1 MVWQKQ
7 DTHKAAEYKIL
18 SLDDAGHGGLNIQE
32 LEYNLP
38 LKQSPKMLNM
48 MIKNGVFGK
57 RYGQKVIYEFDTSL
71 FGEIKAMAVYKGKL
85 YLQVWNS
92 IWKYDPDTESMTNIY
107 MDADA
112 GHHKGVF
119 INFAKNLYFLN
130 GYIFLQMDGSI
141 TREVDPY
148 CPDICINR
156 TPAGDYSDLIEDYN
170 RLGAGFKNTFSGDGT
185 STEYHL
191 IIPKETDEDTR
202 GLDTK
207 TVLCEV
213 DGVTK
218 NEGIDFSVNRSTG
231 VVTFNVAPSRGTNNV
246 VIVAYKTFT
255 EYEDSIMNCKYWTAY
270 GGQNNS
276 RLFMAGNGSSTIY
289 YSDIYNATYF
299 PESNYITLGNTADDV
314 TGFGIQYSS
323 LIVFKPT
330 EIFCLKYEY
339 QKDTTGELN
348 ALFTSYQ
355 VNTQIGCDMPGT
367 IQYVDNRLT
376 WCATD
381 WGVCTLCSTMLE
393 DEKNVR
399 IISRNI
405 NGGQRAN
412 GLLQES
418 DLHEAIAIDY
428 DGKYMV
434 CTNNPE
440 TGDYL
445 YEWRDDDEGVVERV
459 PDRGYRAYVW
469 DYENSPYS
477 SSTKYTPDFAAG
489 MLAWYLWQNIH
500 IDCFAQLDR
509 VLYFGVGGRLCIL
522 NFDLFDYDETPI
534 EAFYQT
540 PLMDFGAYQ
549 MLKTIKKVFFEVRGD
564 TASTVRIK
572 YITDENSQGDIDPES
587 IWVNEK
593 LWYDF
598 SWSSWGWSLIAFA
611 KTFARKCS
619 VKKVNLFAIGLS
631 NTQYNRDLTISGIRC
646 EYTLV
651 KEIK

>member
-48 MIKNGVFGK
+48 MVKNGVFGK
-57 RYGQKVIYEFDTSL
+57 RYGQKKIHTFNSGV
-71 FGEIKAMAVYKGKL
+71 KALAVYKSNL
-85 YLQVWNS
+85 YIQTGS
-92 IWKYDPDTESMTNIY
+92 EIWKYNPETEAYTIAY
-107 MDADA
+107 A
-112 GHHKGVF
+112 GAITSTPGVF
-119 INFAKNLYFLN
+119 INFAKNLYFLDGEHFIEMN
-130 GYIFLQMDGSI
+130 GTLA
-141 TREVDPY
+141 RAVDPY

-156 TPAGDYSDLIEDYN
+156 TPAGDYADLVEDYN

-185 STEYHL
+185 SKGYHL
-191 IIPKETDEDTR
+191 IIPKENDEDTR
-202 GLDTK
+202 GLDAR

-213 DGVTK
+213 DGVNKT
-218 NEGIDFSVNRSTG
+218 EGTDFSVNRTTG
-231 VVTFNVAPSRGTNNV
+231 VVTFTTAPSRGTNNV
-246 VIVAYKTFT
+246 VITAYKTFT

-276 RLFMAGNGSSTIY
+276 RLFMAGNGSSTVY

-330 EIFCLKYEY
+330 EIFLLKYEY
-339 QKDTTGELN
+339 REDTAGELN

-367 IQYVDNRLT
+367 IQYIDNRLT

-405 NGGQRAN
+405 NGGQRAD

-418 DLHEAIAIDY
+418 DLKAALAIDY

-445 YEWRDDDEGVVERV
+445 YEWKDDDGNMERV

-469 DYENSPYS
+469 DYANSPYS
-477 SSTKYTPDFAAG
+477 SSTKYTPDYAAG
-489 MLAWYLWQNIH
+489 MLAWYLWQNIKV
-500 IDCFAQLDR
+500 DCHAQLER
-509 VLYFGVGGRLCIL
+509 VLYFGTGEKLCIM
-522 NFDLFDYDETPI
+522 NYELFDYDDTPI

-564 TASTVRIK
+564 TASLIRIK
-572 YITDENSQGDIDPES
+572 YITDENSQGDVDPES
-587 IWVNEK
+587 IQVNEK
-593 LWYDF
+593 LWNEY

-611 KTFARKCS
+611 RTFARKCS

-631 NTQYNRDLTISGIRC
+631 NIQYNRDLTISGIRC